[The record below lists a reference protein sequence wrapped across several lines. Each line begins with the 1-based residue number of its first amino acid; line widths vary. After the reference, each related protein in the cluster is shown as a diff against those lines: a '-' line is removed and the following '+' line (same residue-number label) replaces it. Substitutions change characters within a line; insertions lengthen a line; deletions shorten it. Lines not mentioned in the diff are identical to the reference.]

1 MYIVYFN
8 AAGWNEPPN
17 ELIRN
22 EKFEKWDLTGSHLNQ
37 EQYSFCALKTDSVTE
52 VTVEY
57 KKKPRILRTGLR
69 KVQILVNAGP
79 VWAWIEYYTEV
90 KGNLLVLSLNIV
102 KVYD

>member
-1 MYIVYFN
+1 M
-8 AAGWNEPPN
+8 
-17 ELIRN
+17 R
-22 EKFEKWDLTGSHLNQ
+22 SHWITFKSRAVL
-37 EQYSFCALKTDSVTE
+37 SFCALKTDSVTE

-90 KGNLLVLSLNIV
+90 KGNLLVLSLNVV
-102 KVYD
+102 KVYDLKKNV